1 MGIEILFLKV
11 FEGKNQSWIQDDD
24 TSRELSMI
32 GQPPFRATI
41 LYHPAMGSLYPF
53 IFLFSSFPEAECCVG
68 EATGEACWEP
78 CYCVLLQDE
87 QTLTA
92 YRSEDMAV
100 STLPS
105 SILWLRFHPR
115 ETLLPN
121 SFLSSLIT
129 RERESFLKI
138 QIQIRYNFFQED
150 RILHF
155 SWKRIENLMENK
167 KWISFPQNFTL
178 FDRIHILI
186 LFLYIIYSNYYKLN
200 YIVLIYRILITI
212 F

>member
-129 RERESFLKI
+129 RKRESFLKI
-138 QIQIRYNFFQED
+138 QIQIQIRYNFF
-150 RILHF
+150 
-155 SWKRIENLMENK
+155 K
-167 KWISFPQNFTL
+167 KTGFCISPG
-178 FDRIHILI
+178 
-186 LFLYIIYSNYYKLN
+186 SG
-200 YIVLIYRILITI
+200 
-212 F
+212 